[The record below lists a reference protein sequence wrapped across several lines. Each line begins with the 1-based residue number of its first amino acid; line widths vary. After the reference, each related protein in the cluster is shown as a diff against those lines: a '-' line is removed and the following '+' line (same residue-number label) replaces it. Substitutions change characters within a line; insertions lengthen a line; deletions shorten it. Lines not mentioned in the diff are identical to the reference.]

1 MQWKPHDITS
11 LLLFKIIER
20 IYKDSVAYAVEDIAL
35 KKLEHVILRPFVL
48 QTSMVRP
55 HLGIVN
61 IFYMLSLH

>member
-35 KKLEHVILRPFVL
+35 KKLKHVICITNIHG
-48 QTSMVRP
+48 QTTSW
-55 HLGIVN
+55 
-61 IFYMLSLH
+61 YC